1 MVFISSKFSNYGML
15 LPNALIHTVKKVE
28 SSFVAKQPDFC
39 AVPLTPAIE
48 QLKQPEVLP
57 EEYKPYDLF
66 SFLIESFDAEIIKKL
81 NAFEKGSLKK

>member
-1 MVFISSKFSNYGML
+1 M
-15 LPNALIHTVKKVE
+15 
-28 SSFVAKQPDFC
+28 Q
-39 AVPLTPAIE
+39 VPLTPAIE